1 LRVKQTRNVLAAV
14 RAAAEHG
21 AGVLLITHDVE
32 TVFAIADRI
41 VVLRLGAVV
50 HDSPAE
56 ELDSIALVH
65 LMAGLSVDSAG
76 TTGDTPAV
84 KTAM

>member
-1 LRVKQTRNVLAAV
+1 MILDEPTAALGVKQTRNVLAAV

-41 VVLRLGAVV
+41 VVLRLGA
-50 HDSPAE
+50 SSTTARPR
-56 ELDSIALVH
+56 SSTALRWR
-65 LMAGLSVDSAG
+65 
-76 TTGDTPAV
+76 T
-84 KTAM
+84 